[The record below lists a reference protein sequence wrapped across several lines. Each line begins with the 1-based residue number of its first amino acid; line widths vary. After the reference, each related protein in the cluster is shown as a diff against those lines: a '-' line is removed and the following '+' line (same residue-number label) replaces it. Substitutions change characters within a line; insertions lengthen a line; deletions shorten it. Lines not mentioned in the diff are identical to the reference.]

1 MLYLM
6 WFAGL
11 LGACFF
17 CLAVAY
23 LFDLWDWF

>member
-1 MLYLM
+1 MLYLT
-6 WFAGL
+6 WFLGL
-11 LGACFF
+11 MGACLV